1 MRRREKRNNEKSR
14 NQCCWGMMRT
24 RINQKFS
31 FNKFCHLLSLW
42 GIIIKRKVLFLSDRL
57 RLFLLQIRI
66 KSSILISIIFIMIS
80 MSSIMTFIVG
90 ALKTVRLLNR
100 LKLLTQVLIQR
111 VQPMC
116 MFIMM
121 SPYCLMQEN
130 WKNKCFTT
138 TQFQRNLWKSS

>member
-1 MRRREKRNNEKSR
+1 ML
-14 NQCCWGMMRT
+14 GMMRT

-31 FNKFCHLLSLW
+31 FNKFYHPLSLW

-80 MSSIMTFIVG
+80 MSSIMTFIVK
-90 ALKTVRLLNR
+90 ALNTVRLLNK
-100 LKLLTQVLIQR
+100 LKLLTQVSIQR
-111 VQPMC
+111 VQPMY

-130 WKNKCFTT
+130 WKNKCFTA

>member
-14 NQCCWGMMRT
+14 NQCCWEMMRT
-24 RINQKFS
+24 IINQKFS
-31 FNKFCHLLSLW
+31 SNKFCHLLSLW
-42 GIIIKRKVLFLSDRL
+42 GIIIKRKVLFLSDKL

-66 KSSILISIIFIMIS
+66 KSSTLISIIFIMIS
-80 MSSIMTFIVG
+80 MSSIMTFIVR
-90 ALKTVRLLNR
+90 ALNTVRLLNR
-100 LKLLTQVLIQR
+100 LKLLIQVSIQR
-111 VQPMC
+111 VQLMC
-116 MFIMM
+116 MLIMM

>member
-14 NQCCWGMMRT
+14 NQCYWEMMRT

-31 FNKFCHLLSLW
+31 FNKFYHLSLW

-66 KSSILISIIFIMIS
+66 KSSTLISIIFIMIS
-80 MSSIMTFIVG
+80 MSSIMTFIVR
-90 ALKTVRLLNR
+90 ALNTVRLLNR
-100 LKLLTQVLIQR
+100 LKLLIQVSIQR
-111 VQPMC
+111 VQLMC
-116 MFIMM
+116 MLIMM